1 MNFEG
6 KTKEDDKRIL
16 LYFKVLT
23 TSHRFSFASL
33 HTFCSFNF
41 SAWQISL
48 EQARVI
54 NAAPRVVPGQN
65 PPAYAPHYSTHP
77 LAYGKILFKHYK
89 YSGYCCYKMF
99 APKL

>member
-23 TSHRFSFASL
+23 TSYRFSFASL

-65 PPAYAPHYSTHP
+65 PPAYAPHYGTHP
-77 LAYGKILFKHYK
+77 PAYGKILFKHYK